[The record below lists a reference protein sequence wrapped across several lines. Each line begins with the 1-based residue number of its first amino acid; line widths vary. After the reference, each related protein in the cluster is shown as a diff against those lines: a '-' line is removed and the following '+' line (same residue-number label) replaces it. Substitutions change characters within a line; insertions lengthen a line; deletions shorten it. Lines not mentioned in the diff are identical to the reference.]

1 MALDRKIWLV
11 DVCNVLD
18 SIADASVL
26 RDAWSGRSDY
36 PTSPEEI
43 YNEVFNDAYV
53 GEYGRPELGLDEAQ
67 KAAGKE
73 FVDRMRYF
81 DKLGGPE
88 LPWDVV
94 IDHPDWVK
102 VREAAKRFLDLLN
115 PARKDL
121 G

>member
-1 MALDRKIWLV
+1 
-11 DVCNVLD
+11 
-18 SIADASVL
+18 
-26 RDAWSGRSDY
+26 
-36 PTSPEEI
+36 
-43 YNEVFNDAYV
+43 
-53 GEYGRPELGLDEAQ
+53 
-67 KAAGKE
+67 
-73 FVDRMRYF
+73 MRYF

-102 VREAAKRFLDLLN
+102 VREAAKRFLDLLR

>member
-1 MALDRKIWLV
+1 MALDRKIWL
-11 DVCNVLD
+11 DDARSVLD
-18 SIADASVL
+18 AIADADVL
-26 RDAWSGRSDY
+26 RDAWSGKSTY

-53 GEYGRPELGLDEAQ
+53 GEYTRPELGLDEAQ

-73 FVDRMRYF
+73 FVERMEYF
-81 DKLGGPE
+81 DKIGGPE

-102 VREAAKRFLDLLN
+102 VREAARKFLELLQ
-115 PARKDL
+115 PKV
-121 G
+121 